1 VPLVK
6 SIILSC
12 LILLIHG
19 VAIAQ
24 PTRAPTLVVRDIN
37 GRSFKL
43 SDYKGKVVLL
53 NFWATWCPPC
63 RTEIPDLIKWQRK
76 YRANEL
82 EIVGITYPPE
92 KLSKVRRFA
101 RSLRINYRLAIGTKA
116 TKALFTTSETL
127 PLTVVI
133 DRDGLVRE
141 VIEGV
146 MYSDEFDQKVKPLL
160 LLEGID
166 APE

>member
-12 LILLIHG
+12 LILLIQG

-24 PTRAPTLVVRDIN
+24 STRAPTLVVRDIS

-101 RSLRINYRLAIGTKA
+101 HSLRINYRLAIGTKA

-160 LLEGID
+160 LSEGID